1 MKKFLGI
8 FNEITKKGIISL
20 SYLGRNIIIH
30 IKQPPLTY
38 EYIKT
43 LVEDEEFILLDKKKK
58 KKYENNELTVISFDY
73 LFILSRKNNVSSV
86 L

>member
-8 FNEITKKGIISL
+8 FSEITKKGIICL

-38 EYIKT
+38 EYIKI
-43 LVEDEEFILLDKKKK
+43 LKENDEFKIYDKRYEKKFEK
-58 KKYENNELTVISFDY
+58 NKLTVVSFDY
-73 LFILSRKNNVSSV
+73 LFECFYQD
-86 L
+86 